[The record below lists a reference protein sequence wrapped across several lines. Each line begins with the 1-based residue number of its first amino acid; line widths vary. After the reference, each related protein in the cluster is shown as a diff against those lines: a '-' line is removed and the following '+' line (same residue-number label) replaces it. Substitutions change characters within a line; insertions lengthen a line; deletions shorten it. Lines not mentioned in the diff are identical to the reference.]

1 VALFRVRGCFCDFA
15 TPDLLAAAVAFCSS
29 GVEAGFFRRASRSLF
44 LSRKYALNF
53 LYAIPPPNPAAAIVI
68 AAAIFTGPFPGA
80 RCHGHFS
87 NGYLSGSENA
97 QPGDEHLRAI
107 TFCYS

>member
-1 VALFRVRGCFCDFA
+1 
-15 TPDLLAAAVAFCSS
+15 
-29 GVEAGFFRRASRSLF
+29 
-44 LSRKYALNF
+44 
-53 LYAIPPPNPAAAIVI
+53 LYAIPPPSPAAAIVI

-87 NGYLSGSENA
+87 NGYLSGRENA

-107 TFCYS
+107 TSC